1 MATVLDR
8 SVQALTDVTGF
19 IIDRTVT
26 PEKIVAQGWII
37 SKSRMVVLASTI
49 ANYADAPWALLV
61 KFPYP
66 DLTYSVK
73 AISLHPEFNRRAAR
87 DHYLAQAKELLPQ
100 QLIMDNDIAT
110 ITLDTEI
117 PELQPDRVQELTRA
131 LSLQLNI
138 SPQDLSGVMRAGDTG
153 NILQKALTS
162 GRNGVLNF
170 FDERKVP
177 FCRVLIKGGRLSKAV
192 YQNLQNEYA
201 ICELMWRKPGG
212 NFVLSTENIGWGA
225 VGDIQMPTE
234 QLANE
239 ANRRCN
245 DLPRMLDA
253 LGGPNARYVKSRP
266 QIDLNQINPQIRWVV
281 EKIWP
286 ALDGGLPLT
295 KLSERLGVDSW
306 TAVQALWEMKH
317 LGLVGHDNTEIFHR
331 SGQLGA
337 ALTPGHDVDLKF
349 WDPLSGF
356 YLDDLSNLPVIV
368 QGNYFGS
375 SKLLNLSTLLHTM
388 PLPYSKF
395 GAAVL
400 KDGRLIGVHHGKYNA
415 VMQNPP
421 PFPLSQMI
429 WVGSLSEM
437 SAKRIRATEISA
449 ADSEELGVV
458 PGAAGRGT
466 VTGMKTRPQ
475 AILPAELTAPS
486 GPDEEAQSRPP
497 SNEPEILQ
505 KFSKIQILGAGGGM
519 FLIGLL
525 MSLGAMMAPKP
536 AAVPAPSAVNTSTA
550 TATGAPAGQQSSPAG
565 AEAMKQAISIAGFKQ
580 TALPPFVYT
589 DTTKETMPKPS
600 FGMESELANQKIYFV
615 VWPNVDTKAAV
626 EANMKQPPFIPLVPY
641 QWGGPIGEGSSEMH
655 NLYWKAWRYSSKGD
669 KDGNNAK
676 PTAALV
682 ACFTSKQAD
691 KSILVVAYPYK
702 GEGELDI
709 KNTINTIE
717 RMFTETGGGGGD
729 ASTQTPAATEASA
742 EEVQSYRKAVGDSIK
757 SAYKAPDGADRA
769 NKYQIVFSIDSSG
782 KIAKMETKYSSGM
795 DEVDRA
801 ALKAIQSKVP
811 FPAPPKTSS
820 GSIPMQVTVT
830 PDEFSVDEP

>member
-1 MATVLDR
+1 
-8 SVQALTDVTGF
+8 
-19 IIDRTVT
+19 
-26 PEKIVAQGWII
+26 
-37 SKSRMVVLASTI
+37 MVVLASTI

-66 DLTYSVK
+66 DLTFSVK
-73 AISLHPEFNRRAAR
+73 AISLHPEFNKRAAR
-87 DHYLAQAKELLPQ
+87 DHYLGQAKELLPQ
-100 QLIMDNDIAT
+100 QIIMDNDIAT

-153 NILQKALTS
+153 NILQKALSS

-177 FCRVLIKGGRLSKAV
+177 FCRVLVKGGRIAKAV

-212 NFVLSTENIGWGA
+212 NFVLSMENLNWGPI
-225 VGDIQMPTE
+225 GDIQMPTD

-317 LGLVGHDNTEIFHR
+317 LGLVGQDNSEQFHR

-349 WDPLSGF
+349 WDPLTAF
-356 YLDDLSNLPVIV
+356 YLDDLSNLPVAV

-375 SKLLNLSTLLHTM
+375 NKLLNLSTLLHTM
-388 PLPYSKF
+388 PLPHCKY
-395 GAAVL
+395 GAAVI
-400 KDGRLIGVHHGKYNA
+400 KDGRLIGVHNGKYTA

-437 SAKRIRATEISA
+437 SAKRIRATEMSA
-449 ADSEELGVV
+449 ADSEEMAAI
-458 PGAAGRGT
+458 PSAGRGT
-466 VTGMKTRPQ
+466 MTGLKTRPH
-475 AILPAELTAPS
+475 AILPPELTAPQNLE
-486 GPDEEAQSRPP
+486 GETQAAAP

-525 MSLGAMMAPKP
+525 MSMGAMMSPKP
-536 AAVPAPSAVNTSTA
+536 SAVPTPAAVNTSTSTS
-550 TATGAPAGQQSSPAG
+550 TASSSGQPTVSGADS
-565 AEAMKQAISIAGFKQ
+565 MKQAVSIASFKQ

-589 DTTKETMPKPS
+589 DTSKDTMPKPS
-600 FGMESELANQKIYFV
+600 FGLESEQANQKILFV
-615 VWPNVDTKAAV
+615 VWPNPDVRAAV
-626 EANMKQPPFIPLVPY
+626 DSNTKTPPFIPLVPFEY
-641 QWGGPIGEGSSEMH
+641 GGRIDEGTSEMH
-655 NLYWKAWRYSSKGD
+655 NMYWKAWRYLNKGD
-669 KDGNNAK
+669 KEGKNQKA
-676 PTAALV
+676 TAALIG
-682 ACFTSKQAD
+682 CFTTNQPD

-702 GEGELDI
+702 GEGELDY

-717 RMFTETGGGGGD
+717 RMFTETNSSESGT
-729 ASTQTPAATEASA
+729 SSPAATQASA
-742 EEVQSYRKAVGDSIK
+742 EEVQAYRQKVGESIK
-757 SAYKAPDGADRA
+757 AAYKAPDGADRA
-769 NKYQIVFSIDSSG
+769 NKYQIVFNINSEG

-795 DEVDRA
+795 EDVDHSVE
-801 ALKAIQSKVP
+801 KAIQSKVP
-811 FPAPPKTSS
+811 FPAPPKTSD
-820 GSIPMQVTVT
+820 GLVPMRVTVT
-830 PDEFSVDEP
+830 PDEFTVDEP